1 VTGGER
7 PAEAKPPS
15 VGETPAP
22 ISTIDRKA
30 MIVVVSLMMGLL
42 MGALDGTIV
51 LTALGQILKDLNG
64 QSAAETTFVVA
75 AYLIAQTIALPI
87 FGKLSDSYGRR
98 RFFLLG
104 LVVFLIGSALSG
116 ISQTTNELIVFRAV
130 QGVGA
135 GAFFPVAMSIIGVM
149 FTPEARA
156 RLTGVFASVFGIAS
170 VIGPFVG
177 SYIVDNLSWRWV
189 FYVNIPIGVIALA
202 MIVAYLPPLR
212 ATVKPKPFDTVGSV
226 LLAAWVGPLVFV
238 LQEVSAPAGAAW
250 AWTDPRVLGLLAAS
264 AALFVGFLLQELRSA
279 DPLVP
284 LRYFQQR
291 VILIGSAIS
300 LLRGVVLLG
309 VSVFVTVFVDIQ
321 LNNGPTS
328 ADAVRNVLYGF
339 VLPLVFGSIV
349 GGRLLLRFPYRPIM
363 VSAMALMTFG
373 MFVLSTATLATPT
386 WGWTAAGGPTGL
398 GVFLIPVGFGVGM
411 SFSAVIL
418 SVQYAVPVREIG
430 TATSLIQFLGSLGGS
445 IGIPVLT
452 AYYTA
457 RFSALTQGGPP
468 AGTASPLGWFQAN
481 GVESVHSVFLVMA
494 GVALA
499 AAVLAV
505 LVSGALPRDKP
516 KEAHVV
522 PPAAE
527 PA

>member
-1 VTGGER
+1 MTD
-7 PAEAKPPS
+7 
-15 VGETPAP
+15 PAP
-22 ISTIDRKA
+22 PLPSTDSDAPAPVSVIDRKA
-30 MIVVVSLMMGLL
+30 LIIVISLMMGLL

-51 LTALGQILKDLNG
+51 LTALGQILMDLNG

-104 LVVFLIGSALSG
+104 LVIFLAGSALSG
-116 ISQTTNELIVFRAV
+116 ISQSTDELIAFRAV

-177 SYIVDNLSWRWV
+177 SYIVDHLSWRWV

-202 MIVAYLPPLR
+202 MIIAYLPPLR
-212 ATVKPKPFDTVGSV
+212 ATVKPKPFDTLGAV
-226 LLAAWVGPLVFV
+226 LLAAWVAPLVFA
-238 LQEVSAPAGAAW
+238 LQEVSQPPGVAW
-250 AWTDPRVLGLLAAS
+250 GWTDPRILGLLGAS
-264 AALFVGFLLQELRSA
+264 VALFVGFLLQELRTS

-284 LRYFQQR
+284 MGYFRKR

-321 LNNGPTS
+321 LQNGVGS

-339 VLPLVFGSIV
+339 ILPLVLGSIV

-363 VSAMALMTFG
+363 IAAMGFMSFG
-373 MFVLSTATLATPT
+373 LFILSTATLSTPT
-386 WGWTAAGGPTGL
+386 WGLTASGLPTGL
-398 GVFLIPVGFGVGM
+398 GVFLVPVGFGVGM

-430 TATSLIQFLGSLGGS
+430 TATSLVQFLGSLGGS
-445 IGIPVLT
+445 IGIPILT
-452 AYYTA
+452 AYETA
-457 RFSALTQGGPP
+457 RFTALTSGGPP
-468 AGTASPLGWFQAN
+468 AGTTSPVHWLEVS
-481 GVESVHSVFLVMA
+481 GVESVQSVFLVML
-494 GVALA
+494 GVALLTV
-499 AAVLAV
+499 VLAF
-505 LVSGALPRDKP
+505 LVSGRLPRDQP
-516 KEAHVV
+516 TKEPHAIP
-522 PPAAE
+522 PPAD